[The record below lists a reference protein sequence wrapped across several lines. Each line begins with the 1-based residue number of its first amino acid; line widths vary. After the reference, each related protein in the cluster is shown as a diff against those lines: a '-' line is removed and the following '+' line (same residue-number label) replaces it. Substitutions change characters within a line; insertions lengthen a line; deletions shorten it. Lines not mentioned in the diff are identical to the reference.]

1 MTSFLNNV
9 SDLSALQGV
18 MPGVTDKN
26 ARVLA
31 LVHVAVPCRAELLGE
46 PAKCFAIPITI
57 LEVLRAGFAVAP
69 YTMPKKGCGPVALKA
84 GEVTEN
90 LFHLNT
96 LVSPAELEV
105 LSYEGRGLNRGSAV
119 GGVKAPGD
127 DSTVKA
133 PMYTIKNGMTFVYFV
148 NNLTFQSSTVVTPLP
163 TDCDYIPALSVVEL
177 LIAPRN
183 AENCL
188 QKGRGVNVKSMRLSS
203 TTLDAYFKNGIVA
216 TALASTALE
225 AKNRAMAHQEMYPA
239 ILHDEETEKL
249 CFTVSGSNLKQCYMA
264 DIVDPSAAVAAPAF
278 VKVEDS
284 AAASAVVP
292 AVVSAAPAFVKVFVG
307 GGTASFPSCD
317 YLDMPIEVLQKQT
330 NTSSN
335 EHASALLDI
344 AFAMGAVD
352 LLVTS
357 DERLLNKGASPYHC
371 IPVINTRVFFSTLD
385 RIRKVESDHAM
396 VASINPRGE
405 YVFDEDGIVVL
416 ERVELEAK
424 DGRGSTITIATGDT
438 YDGGKLFMTVS
449 VIEED
454 LTETRPKWDAPQ
466 KNPAL
471 ALVGPGVKTTLGYY
485 FRIDVRNA
493 AEPANDVR
501 GIFVGY
507 INQASGSSSTTRK
520 RKSIELSMGDFE

>member
-1 MTSFLNNV
+1 MSSFLNNV

-31 LVHVAVPCRAELLGE
+31 LVHVAVPCRAELLGD
-46 PAKCFAIPITI
+46 PARCFAIPITV

-69 YTMPKKGCGPVALKA
+69 YTMPKKGGGPVPLKA
-84 GEVTEN
+84 GEVAEC
-90 LFHLNT
+90 LFRLNT

-119 GGVKAPGD
+119 GGLKAPGD
-127 DSTVKA
+127 DSTSKA
-133 PMYTIKNGMTFVYFV
+133 PMYTIKNGMTFVHFV
-148 NNLTFQSSTVVTPLP
+148 NNLTFQSSTIVTPLP
-163 TDCDYIPALSVVEL
+163 TDCDYIPAMSIVEL

-203 TTLDAYFKNGIVA
+203 TTLDAYFKNGIVP
-216 TALASTALE
+216 TELASTAFE
-225 AKNRAMAHQEMYPA
+225 AKNRAMAHREMYPA
-239 ILHDEETEKL
+239 ILNDEETEKV
-249 CFTVSGSNLKQCYMA
+249 CFTVAGSNLKHCYMG
-264 DIVDPSAAVAAPAF
+264 DIVDPSAVVAAPVC

-284 AAASAVVP
+284 TVASAVVSAVVP
-292 AVVSAAPAFVKVFVG
+292 AAPAFIKVFVG
-307 GGTASFPSCD
+307 SGTASFPSCD
-317 YLDMPIEVLQKQT
+317 YLDMPLECLQKQT
-330 NTSSN
+330 NTLSN

-357 DERLLNKGASPYHC
+357 DERLINKGASPYHC
-371 IPVINTRVFFSTLD
+371 IPVVNTRVLFSAFD

-396 VASINPRGE
+396 VASVDPRGE
-405 YVFDEDGIVVL
+405 YVFDTDGLIVL
-416 ERVELEAK
+416 ERVELGEE

-438 YDGGKLFMTVS
+438 YDGGKLFMTVG

-471 ALVGPGVKTTLGYY
+471 ALVGPGVKTTFGYY
-485 FRIDVRNA
+485 FRIDVRSA
-493 AEPANDVR
+493 ADPEKDVR
-501 GIFVGY
+501 GVVVGY
-507 INQASGSSSTTRK
+507 INRASGSSSATRK
-520 RKSIELSMGDFE
+520 RRLAEMTFD